1 VNWRIAEGYG
11 GLMAVLAAG
20 LDITFDCPAHVIDHS
35 GPLVRIETPH
45 SDLRAR
51 VVIVTAPTDVLCA
64 DTLRFRPALPDKI
77 EAAAVLPLGL
87 YSRVAG
93 YIDRILMGGKP
104 GDLPVQFPTRSEL
117 IINLKTARALGL
129 DVPPTLLAIADG
141 VIE

>member
-1 VNWRIAEGYG
+1 MNWRIAEGYG

-77 EAAAVLPLGL
+77 EAAAVLPSAYTRGWPAISIASLWAG
-87 YSRVAG
+87 SRATC
-93 YIDRILMGGKP
+93 RCSFRL
-104 GDLPVQFPTRSEL
+104 DL
-117 IINLKTARALGL
+117 N
-129 DVPPTLLAIADG
+129 
-141 VIE
+141 